1 MDNQDYEPEFDE
13 NEMEHHLEE
22 VKQETFNEK
31 LDRYLEEMMNTYKE
45 IDPKATE
52 EELQEARDEFTK
64 IIANAI

>member
-22 VKQETFNEK
+22 VKQEEFNARH
-31 LDRYLEEMMNTYKE
+31 DRYLEEIMNTYKE

-52 EELQEARDEFTK
+52 EELQEVKDEFIK